1 MPDILSDITY
11 IVRQKKKPYY
21 ESSALTGMVPKLHFN
36 TVTKKVLIR
45 DIRDSKD
52 FLFNR
57 NGFMFK
63 KIKFNVEEQDIQ
75 NNYSQYKKDLSKF
88 IKELFTYK
96 YIDIFDINEAF
107 AAVVLA
113 WAKEM
118 EIEIDDRVNP
128 NGGAIAIGH
137 ALGSTGPLLI
147 TKTVHEL
154 HRSNGKLGLISMCC
168 GGGLGTGTIIERL

>member
-75 NNYSQYKKDLSKF
+75 NNYPQYKKDLSKF
-88 IKELFTYK
+88 IKELFPYK
-96 YIDIFDINEAF
+96 YIDIFDIIK
-107 AAVVLA
+107 VVNYILGIGA
-113 WAKEM
+113 GQSVNWFD
-118 EIEIDDRVNP
+118 IEVLNQVV
-128 NGGAIAIGH
+128 
-137 ALGSTGPLLI
+137 
-147 TKTVHEL
+147 K
-154 HRSNGKLGLISMCC
+154 
-168 GGGLGTGTIIERL
+168 